1 MNKRQKKKLYKKK
14 TGHNPPKTIKHS
26 HEIYRMGVQE
36 GKTFLEALREW
47 TQPFR
52 EQLREVTRYLTNT
65 YNTVNTAKSIIETQ
79 KEITEGE

>member
-1 MNKRQKKKLYKKK
+1 MNKRQKKKLYKKR

-26 HEIYRMGVQE
+26 HETYRMGAQE

-52 EQLREVTRYLTNT
+52 EQLREVAKYLTNT
-65 YNTVNTAKSIIETQ
+65 YNTVNTAKVLS
-79 KEITEGE
+79 KRRKK